1 MNVYLLAALFSLTYV
16 FVTIEWIRRQK
27 LGERY
32 ALLWPVLGI
41 TMTGFCVFPHLLDRL
56 SRVVRVHYAPSL
68 LFMFGLFFSLT
79 ILLHLTLVIS
89 KMERKLTRLTQE
101 IALLRASGADTKGER
116 DADDC
121 GRHYLS

>member
-1 MNVYLLAALFSLTYV
+1 MNVYLLAAAFSLTYV

-27 LGERY
+27 LDERY
-32 ALLWPVLGI
+32 ALLWLALGLI
-41 TMTGFCVFPHLLDRL
+41 MTGFCVFPQLLDRFA
-56 SRVVRVHYAPSL
+56 RIARVHYPPSL
-68 LFMFGLFFSLT
+68 LFMIGFCFSLT

-89 KMERKLTRLTQE
+89 KLERKLTRLTQE

-116 DADDC
+116 DTDDS